1 MATDVTEM
9 SVKLIKD
16 FASPVTAQECQLQQ
30 LLQVVEKLRR
40 ELTDFSRSSLARLR
54 RKLNDGYNNK

>member
-1 MATDVTEM
+1 MATDVAEM

-16 FASPVTAQECQLQQ
+16 FASPVTVQERQLQQ
-30 LLQVVEKLRR
+30 LPQVVEKLRR

-54 RKLNDGYNNK
+54 RRLNNGDNNK